1 MNIAF
6 HIEIN
11 NNKQDYDCNFDIDLS
26 RSMNEDYSNDYNYIL
41 RKEIIELN
49 QNYKKE
55 IEDLKNQNIMINEEL
70 KILK

>member
-1 MNIAF
+1 MNITF

-11 NNKQDYDCNFDIDLS
+11 INKQDYDCNFDIDLS